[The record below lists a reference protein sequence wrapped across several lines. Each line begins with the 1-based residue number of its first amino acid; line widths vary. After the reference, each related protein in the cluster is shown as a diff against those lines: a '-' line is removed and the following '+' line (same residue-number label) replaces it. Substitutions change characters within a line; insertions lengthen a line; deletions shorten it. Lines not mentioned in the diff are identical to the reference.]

1 MEKVLNTISK
11 SKANNFSGNTADF
24 KLEINFER
32 NSEQVGNEVLK
43 LNKIS
48 VDEVELLSEQ
58 KRKNGVLGIEGEL
71 LVNHNKNVNFELD
84 LDGSLH
90 ISDFN
95 CEKYSINEMG
105 ELILEL

>member
-32 NSEQVGNEVLK
+32 NSDQIGNEVLK

-84 LDGSLH
+84 LDGSLN

-95 CEKYSINEMG
+95 CDKYSINEMG